1 MFKKALMAFAA
12 VTAVSAAFAATS
24 FAALTADTDFANGK
38 VTISEGLADF
48 TADDQ
53 VTVLLIEKGADA
65 DGITEDEILYI
76 NQAAGNGA
84 NDIFGDMGVLGG
96 SLDEAKTYVLKVG
109 SDTGADI
116 MEFEIAAPAE
126 DEKDVW
132 GDVDANY
139 VVDADDVTRLVR
151 HTSGAEALTY
161 AEDELVARC
170 DVTLEG
176 VVDADDVTRLVRH
189 TSGAEVLEG
198 MVDNKAQ

>member
-1 MFKKALMAFAA
+1 MRSFKKALMAFAA

-38 VTISEGLADF
+38 VTITEGLADF

-53 VTVLLIEKGADA
+53 VTVLLIEKGADE
-65 DGITEDEILYI
+65 DGITEGEILYI

-116 MEFEIAAPAE
+116 MEFEIVAPAD
-126 DEKDVW
+126 DEDVW
-132 GDVDANY
+132 CDVNVDKLVNINDA
-139 VVDADDVTRLVR
+139 TRLVQ
-151 HTSGAEALTY
+151 HLADIAP
-161 AEDELVARC
+161 
-170 DVTLEG
+170 LEG
-176 VVDADDVTRLVRH
+176 LKT
-189 TSGAEVLEG
+189 E
-198 MVDNKAQ
+198 K

>member
-38 VTISEGLADF
+38 VTITEGLADF

-53 VTVLLIEKGADA
+53 VTVLLIEKGADE

-96 SLDEAKTYVLKVG
+96 TLDEAKTYVLKIG

-116 MEFEIAAPAE
+116 MTFEIAAPAG
-126 DEKDVW
+126 KVMI
-132 GDVDANY
+132 GDVTCDGVRKGDDLTALARHFAKLD
-139 VVDADDVTRLVR
+139 VLVDGTEAWVNADTTQDGELKGNDLTKLARFFAKLL
-151 HTSGAEALTY
+151 TEAE
-161 AEDELVARC
+161 
-170 DVTLEG
+170 LEAKG
-176 VVDADDVTRLVRH
+176 
-189 TSGAEVLEG
+189 
-198 MVDNKAQ
+198 